1 MIRNSEDANKYYQLV
16 NQYVD
21 DYIEEFIKK
30 HKFKPSR
37 VESYL
42 LENKAKLKNF
52 ISRRGLS
59 DVNGIE
65 QVLSDILQDRVS
77 MRKDSV
83 MTVYRRVK

>member
-42 LENKAKLKNF
+42 LENKAKLKKSKGNF
-52 ISRRGLS
+52 EKRTKHGHKKL
-59 DVNGIE
+59 
-65 QVLSDILQDRVS
+65 
-77 MRKDSV
+77 
-83 MTVYRRVK
+83 